1 MAFFSFLHC
10 KISKFWSKKD
20 THLIFFSSESWDVIF
35 LNPNILGPYLGPPYR
50 YLGMKNHVAAEKIHK
65 KSIFLQSY
73 SKLAPNR
80 APNMY
85 QERWPIIVPLQKN
98 IWGPYLGPSKSEILE
113 KLEFLHFWWHYPQFG
128 VLQRPQIGPQM
139 HENFIFE
146 KFMQFWTSE
155 QHSIFPGHAE
165 PRCWVAKGEILLYSG
180 LWQRI
185 IK

>member
-1 MAFFSFLHC
+1 MSY
-10 KISKFWSKKD
+10 FW
-20 THLIFFSSESWDVIF
+20 TPIFW
-35 LNPNILGPYLGPPYR
+35 GPIWGPPYR

-165 PRCWVAKGEILLYSG
+165 PRCWVAKVEILLYSG
-180 LWQRI
+180 LWNVVTFI
-185 IK
+185 EVKLTALTVTW